1 MGVVVDAKQ
10 RRCVPRY
17 NCSMAIERDQLLPPP
32 LQEALALAVIDAL
45 PLQVGVRISH
55 MAGRGV
61 FHENGDGAAVLGE

>member
-1 MGVVVDAKQ
+1 
-10 RRCVPRY
+10 
-17 NCSMAIERDQLLPPP
+17 MAIERDQLLPPP

-61 FHENGDGAAVLGE
+61 FHENGGGAAVLGE